1 MAGPEDPRFDIMGDL
16 HGYLEKTFPRVWA
29 TLDVETVQKW
39 GLLLTWKG
47 SDDKLKPVVLMAH
60 QDVVPVNPSTVDQWT
75 YPPFDAHLD
84 ESGWIWGRELHPSS
98 PQSEEPLLT
107 VSYTP
112 SVAGGTA
119 DCKNTV
125 GPPLTLAFPS
135 RL

>member
-60 QDVVPVNPSTVDQWT
+60 QDVVPVNPSTST
-75 YPPFDAHLD
+75 
-84 ESGWIWGRELHPSS
+84 SGPTRR
-98 PQSEEPLLT
+98 LT
-107 VSYTP
+107 RTSTR
-112 SVAGGTA
+112 VAGSGA
-119 DCKNTV
+119 VSC
-125 GPPLTLAFPS
+125 TLLRPS
-135 RL
+135 PKSLC